1 MNKKGFVFV
10 ESIVVLVVV
19 AFSVAILIAS
29 YGVITRKI
37 KEKENYDKAS
47 DKYLLYAISQLGSS
61 DKCNYSTSIIN
72 DIDACKQLDFVATS
86 TSCRNTKLGVLME
99 NCEQVLK
106 YLNIKHLYVVSNIR
120 KEIIDLTD
128 AQSHHVDK
136 NPAKEIKFTNGTIE
150 YMKTLKKCA
159 DENSYVNGVYQNANK
174 DDATC
179 NKPIMYMIGEFE
191 RQGTYYYA
199 SIEL

>member
-1 MNKKGFVFV
+1 MNKKGFVLV

-47 DKYLLYAISQLGSS
+47 DKYLLYAISQLGA
-61 DKCNYSTSIIN
+61 DETCNYSSKGSKTDKCELEEFS
-72 DIDACKQLDFVATS
+72 ATS
-86 TSCRNTKLGVLME
+86 VSCRTTKVGDMME
-99 NCEQVLK
+99 DCEKVFK
-106 YLNIKHLYVVSNIR
+106 YLNIKHLYVVKDIR
-120 KEIIDLTD
+120 KELNSLNVQTD
-128 AQSHHVDK
+128 YNNKDY
-136 NPAKEIKFTNGTIE
+136 TNGMIE

-159 DENSYVNGVYQNANK
+159 DENKYVNGVYQNNNK
-174 DDATC
+174 DNAVC
-179 NKPIMYMIGEFE
+179 NNPIKYMIGEFE

-199 SIEL
+199 AIEL

>member
-37 KEKENYDKAS
+37 REKENYDKAS
-47 DKYLLYAISQLGSS
+47 DKYLLYAISQLGSDERCNYSSKGSKS
-61 DKCNYSTSIIN
+61 DKCNKIEFS
-72 DIDACKQLDFVATS
+72 ATS
-86 TSCRNTKLGVLME
+86 VSCRQTKVGDMME
-99 NCEQVLK
+99 DCEKVFK
-106 YLNIKHLYVVSNIR
+106 YLNIKHLYVVEDIR
-120 KEIIDLTD
+120 KELNSLD
-128 AQSHHVDK
+128 AKDK
-136 NPAKEIKFTNGTIE
+136 YNEKDYTNGMIE

-174 DDATC
+174 DDAVC
-179 NKPIMYMIGEFE
+179 QNPIKYMIGEFE